1 MFSLRLSLLR
11 LGGKT
16 YGGCFPDASQM
27 LPRCFPDASQ
37 MLPRCLSDAS
47 HMPPRCLP
55 LHDSFSMIS
64 PPVIPPPWLLVMDF
78 SCMIFQVCLQR
89 NSVWGLALGSFNYI
103 FYFGPPGTH
112 LYSSPQNHLHVT
124 RYVVGVLDFSID
136 SFLEVQRANKLN
148 IVSTGLYCL
157 WVSFMF

>member
-1 MFSLRLSLLR
+1 MFSLRSSLLR

-16 YGGCFPDASQM
+16 YAG
-27 LPRCFPDASQ
+27 CFPDASQ

-89 NSVWGLALGSFNYI
+89 NSVWGLALGSWIQYLIVSFILDLQENIYTKVKKT
-103 FYFGPPGTH
+103 YYMSAGEAGWH
-112 LYSSPQNHLHVT
+112 
-124 RYVVGVLDFSID
+124 VVGFGDLSID
-136 SFLEVQRANKLN
+136 VFLEVPNKKHSW
-148 IVSTGLYCL
+148 ILYL
-157 WVSFMF
+157 IG